1 MGNRML
7 TTDNHDRDVLG
18 MRHVYPVVSR
28 RAGGVSIGVNL
39 NPNHACNWHCVYCQ
53 VPGLR
58 RGAAPRVDLGLLR
71 RELDAMLEMLLH
83 GDFMARCV
91 PEDSRRIC
99 DVAISGNGEPTTC
112 RQFDGVVEVI
122 ESALGEAGLLGAL
135 DLVLITNGACL
146 HRSEVAAGLSRMGRH
161 RGQVWL
167 KVDAATQ
174 EGMRRINGVA
184 VSPERQMR
192 RVHAAV
198 ALCPTWIQTCVFR
211 MDGVLPRESDM
222 RAWLDFLARAAG
234 AGEAGIEGV
243 LLYTLARPSMQPG
256 AARLAPASETELREL
271 ARRVEALGL
280 RVRISA

>member
-71 RELDAMLEMLLH
+71 RELDAMLAMLLH

-146 HRSEVAAGLSRMGRH
+146 HRPEVAAGLSRMARH

-256 AARLAPASETELREL
+256 AARLAPASEAELREL